1 MRWRSQAYATHDEGM
16 LFEKT
21 TRHRPKAVAGAE
33 VYFVR
38 NLQIRR
44 LIFAAA
50 YMNGRFSR
58 CAAARIFSLTRH
70 FHRCE
75 RTQRKIRIH
84 TLGSKPPLAAQSMK
98 VRCGPIVTDAAACT
112 FLHEGRIADLRCK
125 CEVGV
130 GQQRE
135 PTFTLPRN
143 SVFLYRRKAAWS
155 PECPMLQHG
164 AMSA

>member
-1 MRWRSQAYATHDEGM
+1 M

-84 TLGSKPPLAAQSMK
+84 TLGSQPPFAALAHRKHWVAAPSVRFLQVAHFSLRAQ
-98 VRCGPIVTDAAACT
+98 
-112 FLHEGRIADLRCK
+112 
-125 CEVGV
+125 
-130 GQQRE
+130 
-135 PTFTLPRN
+135 
-143 SVFLYRRKAAWS
+143 RK
-155 PECPMLQHG
+155 
-164 AMSA
+164 SAIRP